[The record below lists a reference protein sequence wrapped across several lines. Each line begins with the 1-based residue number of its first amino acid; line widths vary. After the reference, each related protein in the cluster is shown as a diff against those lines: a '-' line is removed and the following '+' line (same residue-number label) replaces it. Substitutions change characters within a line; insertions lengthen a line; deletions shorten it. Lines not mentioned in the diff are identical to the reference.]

1 MRLKD
6 KVIIVTG
13 TTSGIG
19 LACAK
24 RFAKE
29 GAKVVMCA
37 RSEEKGKDQ
46 EKELLNLGYE
56 VMFIKCDVS
65 KKAEVD
71 NVVNKTID
79 KYKKIDGVL
88 NNAGINHSAS
98 FFDTTEEDWDRV
110 MSVDLKGTFLM
121 SQAVARE
128 MVREG
133 NGGSIVNISSVTAQ
147 IALSDQVPYCSAKGG
162 VNQLTRAMA
171 VALGQNNII
180 VNSIGPG
187 PIMTELMERVVANKE
202 KDEELIRRMPLGR
215 KGSPEEIAGV
225 AVFLMTEDASFI
237 TGQCIYADGGRMI
250 QSFPRHMEK

>member
-1 MRLKD
+1 MRLKA
-6 KVIIVTG
+6 KVIIATG

-37 RSEEKGKDQ
+37 RSEEKGKVQ
-46 EKELLNLGYE
+46 EKELLDLGYD
-56 VMFIKCDVS
+56 VTFIKCDVS
-65 KKAEVD
+65 KKSDVD
-71 NVVNKTID
+71 KVVIKTIE
-79 KYKKIDGVL
+79 KYKRIDGVL

-98 FFDTTEEDWDRV
+98 FFDTTEEDWDKV

-121 SQAVARE
+121 SQAVAKE
-128 MVREG
+128 MVRQG
-133 NGGSIVNISSVTAQ
+133 NGGSIVNVSSVTAQ

-187 PIMTELMERVVANKE
+187 PIMTELMQRVVVNKE

-250 QSFPRHMEK
+250 QSFPRYMER

>member
-37 RSEEKGKDQ
+37 RTEDKGKAQ
-46 EKELLNLGYE
+46 EKELLDLGYD
-56 VMFIKCDVS
+56 VIFIKCDVS
-65 KKAEVD
+65 KKQDVENAVSQTL
-71 NVVNKTID
+71 K
-79 KYKKIDGVL
+79 KYNRIDGVL

-121 SQAVARE
+121 GQAVAKE
-128 MVREG
+128 MVKQG
-133 NGGSIVNISSVTAQ
+133 DGGSIVNVSSVTAQ

-171 VALGQNNII
+171 VALGQEGII

-187 PIMTELMERVVANKE
+187 PIMTELMERVVLNKD

-215 KGSPEEIAGV
+215 KGTPDEIAGV

>member
-1 MRLKD
+1 
-6 KVIIVTG
+6 
-13 TTSGIG
+13 
-19 LACAK
+19 
-24 RFAKE
+24 
-29 GAKVVMCA
+29 
-37 RSEEKGKDQ
+37 
-46 EKELLNLGYE
+46 
-56 VMFIKCDVS
+56 KCDVS
-65 KKAEVD
+65 KKQDID
-71 NVVNKTID
+71 NVVSKTIE
-79 KYKKIDGVL
+79 KYKRIDGVL

-128 MVREG
+128 MVRIG
-133 NGGSIVNISSVTAQ
+133 DGGSIVNISSVTAQ

-202 KDEELIRRMPLGR
+202 KDKELIRRMPLGR
-215 KGSPEEIAGV
+215 KGSPDEIAGV

-250 QSFPRHMEK
+250 QSFPRYMEK